1 MMLLTFIIPVRHPD
15 NARDWGALCARLSQ
29 TIASIAAQT
38 HDDWRC
44 VIVANEGASLPPMPE
59 RFFVERV
66 TFAPNPNYDLQRD
79 NLEAGYD
86 AVRLDKGRR
95 ILSGM
100 LAASDSDYFMV
111 VDDDDFVS
119 ARLVDYVAQHRG
131 ANGWKINLGFL
142 WNEGG
147 QLMMGYD
154 NFAHFC
160 GTSLII
166 RSDLYQL
173 PSRFEDCSETFI
185 KTMLGSHKRIAD
197 ALAERGN
204 ALLSL
209 PFRGAVYRIGHA
221 GAHSKS
227 GSILGAHIFCRET
240 LKDVRKLVH
249 NLRRL
254 RMVDSAMRQEF
265 GLPGRKPSTADAV

>member
-1 MMLLTFIIPVRHPD
+1 MLLTFIIPVRHPD
-15 NARDWGALCARLSQ
+15 NARDWDALCGRLSQ
-29 TIASIAAQT
+29 TMASIAAQT

-44 VIVANEGASLPPMPE
+44 VIVANEGARLPPMPKG
-59 RFFVERV
+59 FVVERV
-66 TFAPNPNYDLQRD
+66 TFPPNPNYDLQQD
-79 NLEAGYD
+79 NLEAGYE

-95 ILSGM
+95 ILVGM
-100 LAASDSDYFMV
+100 LAAAQSDYFMV

-119 ARLVDYVAQHRG
+119 ARLVDYVARHRG
-131 ANGWKINLGFL
+131 ANGWKIDLGFL

-173 PSRFEDCSETFI
+173 PSRFEDCSEAFI
-185 KTMLGSHKRIAD
+185 KSMLGSHKRIASE
-197 ALAERGN
+197 LAERGR
-204 ALLSL
+204 ALSPL

-227 GSILGAHIFCRET
+227 GSILRAHIFCRDT
-240 LKDVRKLVH
+240 LKDVRKLAH

-254 RMVDSAMRQEF
+254 RMVDSAMRREF
-265 GLPGRKPSTADAV
+265 GLPGRKPSSLNAG